1 MTKKRFLLT
10 GILCSALLLGGCS
23 ALPNSNDETG
33 KEKEPKRDKKTE
45 EERIE
50 DKYFMSVQ
58 DYTGKEYTLDNGEET
73 DKIAE
78 ENRDEVDSAIK
89 KYFKEEYKTEV
100 KVHNIVGAIDGATV
114 FVESVGKPHFY
125 SYAIIPIDKDKK
137 VVDTEGV
144 WSQEG
149 QIDGAIISGLYAWIY
164 EDKFKKLD
172 QYLEEKVKEFPV
184 TVISKEANENGVGN
198 YHTTPYYSVA
208 IYGGVME
215 EKLLKA
221 YMDNPQRPREEWVEM
236 LDGETLNPAFIGI
249 LIQLYMEEPEVEPNN
264 EIFDQ
269 IVSDLSEMDELPI
282 GKYSFLLH
290 DNTVDKTNGQNN
302 KENTLDRAA
311 PNYIIKE

>member
-10 GILCSALLLGGCS
+10 VILCSALLGGCS
-23 ALPNSNDETG
+23 ALTNSNDET
-33 KEKEPKRDKKTE
+33 EKEREQKRDKKTE

-50 DKYFMSVQ
+50 DKYFVSVQ
-58 DYTGKEYTLDNGEET
+58 DYTGEEYTLDNGEET

-78 ENRDEVDSAIK
+78 ENRDEVERAIK

-137 VVDTEGV
+137 EVDSEGV

-149 QIDGAIISGLYAWIY
+149 QIDAAILSGLYAWIY

-172 QYLEEKVKEFPV
+172 HYLEEKVKEYPIV
-184 TVISKEANENGVGN
+184 SISEEANQNGAGN
-198 YHTTPYYSVA
+198 YHTTPYYKLV
-208 IYGGVME
+208 IYGGIVQ
-215 EKLLKA
+215 EKLLDE
-221 YMDNPQRPREEWVEM
+221 YLNNPDRSKEEWVSM
-236 LDGETLNPAFIGI
+236 LEGESINPAMVSV
-249 LIQLYMEEPEVEPNN
+249 LIQLYMEKTDVEPDK
-264 EIFDQ
+264 EIFDEM
-269 IVSDLSEMDELPI
+269 VSDLSDMDGLPVA
-282 GKYSFLLH
+282 KYSFLLH
-290 DNTVDKTNGQNN
+290 DNTIDKTNAQNN
-302 KENTLDRAA
+302 KENTLERKA